1 MEELLAKIN
10 YLIREKLWCS
20 IRTLCD
26 DVSQVYH
33 ELCMLYSAAIIGLHP
48 PMSGLIQSALL
59 ILILGAGQRPGSS
72 PYLLE
77 GLRNLQ

>member
-26 DVSQVYH
+26 DVSH
-33 ELCMLYSAAIIGLHP
+33 SFLSLCMVCFAAIIGLHP

-59 ILILGAGQRPGSS
+59 ILILGIGQRPGSS